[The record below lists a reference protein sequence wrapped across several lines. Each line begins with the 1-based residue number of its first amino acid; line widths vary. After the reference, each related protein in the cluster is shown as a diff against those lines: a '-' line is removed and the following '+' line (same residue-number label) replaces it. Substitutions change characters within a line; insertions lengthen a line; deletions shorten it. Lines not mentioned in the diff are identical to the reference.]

1 MILGKES
8 AARYRFGAE
17 TRDPDTGRT
26 IKPTPTET
34 IFKGSFQPLTGKERD
49 ALPEGVRTSEA
60 LKCYTKADLQ
70 TADQFA
76 KTPADEVEY
85 DGKRYVVV
93 AVDRYPKLLNH
104 FKATLIRKQE
114 QADPDGLQSNL
125 QADLG

>member
-8 AARYRFGAE
+8 ATRYRFGAE

-26 IKPTPTET
+26 IKPTPTESA
-34 IFKGSFQPLTGKERD
+34 FKGSFQPLRGKERD

-60 LKCYTKADLQ
+60 LKCYTKTDLR
-70 TADQFA
+70 TADQFT

-85 DGKRYVVV
+85 GGRRFVVYR
-93 AVDRYPKLLNH
+93 VDEWDALLRH
-104 FKATLIRKQE
+104 TKALLIRKQE